1 MLSIWLGSAAAILLL
16 VGVVYLAQRN
26 SKKEQ
31 KEELLIEERN
41 KVQEKQCCDGHCD
54 NECNCQHELEEEHEC
69 CGHCGEGCNCE
80 EMLEEESVM
89 HLMEEEVREE
99 FSEMVYINE
108 GISSSNK
115 FHARPDAHNMDGA
128 IAMSRSDAERLG
140 FVPCGKCFKK

>member
-16 VGVVYLAQRN
+16 AGVVYLAQRN

-31 KEELLIEERN
+31 KEELLIEKRDE
-41 KVQEKQCCDGHCD
+41 VQEKQCCDGHCD
-54 NECNCQHELEEEHEC
+54 NECNCQHELKEKHEC

-89 HLMEEEVREE
+89 FAMEELDEI
-99 FSEMVYINE
+99 VYINE
-108 GISSSNK
+108 GASSSKKYHNK
-115 FHARPDAHNMDGA
+115 PDAHNMDDA
-128 IAMSRSDAERLG
+128 IAMPRKRAEEEG